1 MDREEETNIRV
12 SATLNKNK
20 VRQKQKN
27 LNNVSSIL
35 ITRSSDVASGIGSTT
50 LNDGL
55 TFSNVYGTRVQDKEI
70 SLNKP
75 DVLRVLGVFESDDQN
90 DPNLPTVTL
99 INHGPAQ
106 TTSDLVVGE
115 KITGGNSR
123 AVARIVSAV
132 NGTTIEV
139 VYLNEKTF
147 TLDEQIVGSRPE

>member
-12 SATLNKNK
+12 SATLNKNR
-20 VRQKQKN
+20 VREKLKK

-35 ITRSSDVASGIGSTT
+35 ITRSSDASSGIGTTT

-55 TFSNVYGTRVQDKEI
+55 TYSNVYGTRVQDKEI

-99 INHGPAQ
+99 TSISGPE
-106 TTSDLVVGE
+106 S
-115 KITGGNSR
+115 N
-123 AVARIVSAV
+123 
-132 NGTTIEV
+132 NC
-139 VYLNEKTF
+139 
-147 TLDEQIVGSRPE
+147 